1 MLIIKTQKKEV
12 LKLSKMFNF
21 NKWNIFLKDIFILL
35 ALFFPLQLMFFG
47 TMPLE
52 EGDMPTMLE
61 NFKIPQNY
69 LIYFFVAI
77 NKAISNNL
85 NWMSW

>member
-1 MLIIKTQKKEV
+1 MEHFFKRHFHIIGT
-12 LKLSKMFNF
+12 
-21 NKWNIFLKDIFILL
+21 
-35 ALFFPLQLMFFG
+35 FFPLQLMFFG